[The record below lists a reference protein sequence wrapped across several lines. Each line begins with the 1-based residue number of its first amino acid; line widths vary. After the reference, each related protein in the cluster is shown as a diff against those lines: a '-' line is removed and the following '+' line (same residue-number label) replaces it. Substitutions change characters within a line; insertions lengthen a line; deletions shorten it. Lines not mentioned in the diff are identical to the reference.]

1 MGVGRQSV
9 LLRCCARAAD
19 EWTGLLSPRL
29 LQFGAIGS
37 LVDAR
42 GRAGMQKTAS
52 KGGFSRAAI
61 LDSGFLHPGLSNAD
75 LIKRLKVPG
84 PARLCAWRALL
95 AQAADCALPARRAQ
109 AVTDTLENYGDDDD
123 EVDKAKSGELLGRD
137 PGFQRCPLLCVQSHA
152 LTPRAPIF
160 WPQRHSIFPRRW
172 VRTGYW
178 STRTR
183 TSVFSWPVRLRT
195 CCAFSRLSRL
205 TRRRRM
211 PT

>member
-9 LLRCCARAAD
+9 LLRCRARAAD

-37 LVDAR
+37 LVDTR

-84 PARLCAWRALL
+84 PAQPVFAPGTRCSRKPLTVPC
-95 AQAADCALPARRAQ
+95 LPA
-109 AVTDTLENYGDDDD
+109 E
-123 EVDKAKSGELLGRD
+123 
-137 PGFQRCPLLCVQSHA
+137 H
-152 LTPRAPIF
+152 
-160 WPQRHSIFPRRW
+160 
-172 VRTGYW
+172 
-178 STRTR
+178 
-183 TSVFSWPVRLRT
+183 RL
-195 CCAFSRLSRL
+195 
-205 TRRRRM
+205 
-211 PT
+211 